1 MTDDLPRAI
10 REARWSDCADA
21 LLVRL
26 HKAPATEQKRLAGV
40 MLGRYL
46 SNRDGEHP
54 ARQAAQTAVHNTLR
68 RDFSKER
75 SLAALRSIDLGED
88 LDAADAAFENAL
100 DGYLLAIEHDNA
112 LLRTIDFAASVY
124 ASIHAQQVAAWIA
137 NDDADYRAWKKGR
150 LADVKGVSVSSAAR
164 KIGAREWAFVF
175 DQLRAMAISHRY
187 ANAHAD
193 LIDAEIQIALSAW
206 KQNEYSVIVAMPRPR
221 AQTRAAAGR

>member
-1 MTDDLPRAI
+1 M
-10 REARWSDCADA
+10 
-21 LLVRL
+21 
-26 HKAPATEQKRLAGV
+26 EQKRLAGV

-54 ARQAAQTAVHNTLR
+54 AGQAAQTAVQNSLR

-75 SLAALRSIDLGED
+75 TLAALRSIDLGED

-124 ASIHAQQVAAWIA
+124 ASIYAQQVAAWIA
-137 NDDADYRAWKKGR
+137 SDDADYRAWKERR
-150 LADVKGVSVSSAAR
+150 LDGVEGVSASSAAR

-175 DQLRAMAISHRY
+175 DRLRAMAISPRY
-187 ANAHAD
+187 AHAHAD

-206 KQNEYSVIVAMPRPR
+206 KQNEYSVIVATARPR
-221 AQTRAAAGR
+221 AQARAAAGR